1 MDKSKD
7 ESKPVVNNNY
17 GLASMILGICSIVVP
32 FFGIVCG
39 ILAVVFATK
48 QNKIEKTGMA
58 TAGLITGII
67 GIVLGFSIF
76 LLWGSL
82 FSLFSLKGL

>member
-32 FFGIVCG
+32 FWNCLWNFSSCICYK
-39 ILAVVFATK
+39 TK
-48 QNKIEKTGMA
+48 
-58 TAGLITGII
+58 
-67 GIVLGFSIF
+67 
-76 LLWGSL
+76 
-82 FSLFSLKGL
+82 